1 MGRTGGEKTKKKIL
15 ATAEQLFA
23 EKGYDG
29 TGIQDIA
36 TAAGINKALIYYHFK
51 NKRDIVDSLFQQ
63 TLDEMFA
70 MQGRVDEKIR
80 EVDGTGEVEK
90 QLTGIISFL
99 EKKRK
104 ILSVMLMESLKQDS
118 EGYLSLFQCAKV
130 IIEKNIDEIM
140 HNVPQ
145 DDKQKIDRDEL
156 LMHEFYTGFLP
167 IVFFALFKDRWAD
180 FFECNREEAVRLF
193 MKVFIRSHIQHI
205 QDMKQ

>member
-15 ATAEQLFA
+15 ATAEKLFA

-51 NKRDIVDSLFQQ
+51 NKQDIVDSLFQQ

-70 MQGRVDEKIR
+70 LQGSIEEKISDVNGNSDAGKR
-80 EVDGTGEVEK
+80 V
-90 QLTGIISFL
+90 TGIISFL
-99 EKKRK
+99 EKKKK
-104 ILSVMLMESLKQDS
+104 ILSVMLMESLKLESD
-118 EGYLSLFQCAKV
+118 GYRSLFQCAKV
-130 IIEKNIDEIM
+130 IIEKNISEMIHKVSRGNTKKVK
-140 HNVPQ
+140 HN
-145 DDKQKIDRDEL
+145 EL

-180 FFECNREEAVRLF
+180 FFGCDKKETVQLF
-193 MKVFIRSHIQHI
+193 MKIFSRSHMQ
-205 QDMKQ
+205 QLRQ

>member
-15 ATAEQLFA
+15 ATAEKLFA

-51 NKRDIVDSLFQQ
+51 NKQDIVDSLFQK

-70 MQGRVDEKIR
+70 MQGSVDEKISD
-80 EVDGTGEVEK
+80 VNGTGEVEK
-90 QLTGIISFL
+90 RVAGIISFL

-118 EGYLSLFQCAKV
+118 EGYHSLFQCAKV
-130 IIEKNIDEIM
+130 IIEENINEMM
-140 HNVPQ
+140 HNVS
-145 DDKQKIDRDEL
+145 DGDKQETDRDEL

-180 FFECNREEAVRLF
+180 FFECDRKETLRLF
-193 MKVFIRSHIQHI
+193 LKVFSRSHIRHL
-205 QDMKQ
+205 KQ